1 MSIDMYV
8 SSSRAQA
15 SSVKAMCQKQIQG
28 YRQLQQAIN
37 QFVMSSGELQ
47 GKTYDSAKQ
56 YFSAVLSPL
65 AKGGM
70 LLAEATA
77 KACQKFPDDYQ
88 SQVDSGDL
96 KSSELE
102 EQIQQYQKGIDTANS
117 IMRDISSSSL
127 PEPAKKIV
135 LKSIKN
141 VKDGQEKAKKKLDK
155 KLKKL
160 KAFHASSP
168 SIFSEIS
175 ALESAV
181 NTGAAQAAT
190 CWNGSSGTFSM
201 PKDMSWTETIENK
214 AFEKKYAI
222 ERPKEMSDK
231 EYQVY
236 LTKLR
241 AQEKDLRV
249 EDGWDKSAIKEYFK
263 AANQQTRNL
272 TAAEAMKKVV
282 ELYGQTRLA
291 GSDLFIKMWNAWDS
305 GTSQIDAER
314 KLNVLLKIV
323 QVTTTLPNDPKAV
336 ADLLSR
342 FDKNLAPDNAFWRDL
357 ANEVQKAFPEP
368 SLLTGDFGKQINNLR
383 YVVSAQQAQY
393 VRDNFKGATDQEKLA
408 QFLSGCKDYNL
419 WESDRLHHKKANE
432 GQGDWPDGYEEGNI
446 KVVVDFNTEFILNG
460 KGRFQNIIDP
470 EGSSQNGIVNG
481 ASFNYANRN
490 DYDSKNKNDPKSV
503 HGRLDV
509 NIGKVDPD
517 WRKQTVENGGL
528 KYLAPDKNQFKDSS
542 NDDSSTDKKSVEELS
557 NDRKKKFEDEIR
569 ILKREQYSGGK

>member
-1 MSIDMYV
+1 MNIDMYV

-28 YRQLQQAIN
+28 YQQLQQAIN

-56 YFSAVLSPL
+56 YFSAVLQPL

-77 KACQKFPDDYQ
+77 KACQKFPNDYQ

-102 EQIQQYQKGIDTANS
+102 EQIQQYKKGIDTANS
-117 IMRDISSSSL
+117 IMKDISSSSL

-141 VKDGQEKAKKKLDK
+141 VKEGQEKAKKKLDK

-168 SIFSEIS
+168 SIFSEIAS
-175 ALESAV
+175 LESAV

-272 TAAEAMKKVV
+272 TAAEAMKKVA

-393 VRDNFKGATDQEKLA
+393 VRDNCEGSTDQKKLA
-408 QFLSGCKDYNL
+408 AFLSGCKDEDYDL
-419 WESDRLHHKKANE
+419 GESDRLHQKKGGNGFGA
-432 GQGDWPDGYEEGNI
+432 WPDGYEGGNI
-446 KVVVDFNTEFILNG
+446 KVVVGFNTEFIING

-470 EGSSQNGIVNG
+470 EGASQNGVVNG
-481 ASFNYANRN
+481 ASFNYANKN
-490 DYDSKNKNDPKSV
+490 DYNAKKPKDTKSV

-509 NIGKVDPD
+509 NIGEVDPE
-517 WRKQTVENGGL
+517 WREKILDN
-528 KYLAPDKNQFKDSS
+528 DNQRYKSPSTDEYKDSS
-542 NDDSSTDKKSVEELS
+542 SDANYGNSGKSAKQNSTEQKDRFKQDINDY
-557 NDRKKKFEDEIR
+557 
-569 ILKREQYSGGK
+569 LK

>member
-1 MSIDMYV
+1 MNIDMYV

-102 EQIQQYQKGIDTANS
+102 EQIQQYKKGIDTANS
-117 IMRDISSSSL
+117 IMKDISSSSL

-141 VKDGQEKAKKKLDK
+141 VKEGQEKAKKKLDK

-168 SIFSEIS
+168 SIFSEIA

-201 PKDMSWTETIENK
+201 PNDMSWTETIENK

-263 AANQQTRNL
+263 AANHQTRNL

-282 ELYGQTRLA
+282 ELYGQTRLV
-291 GSDLFIKMWNAWDS
+291 GSELYTNMYKACSYSDQGK
-305 GTSQIDAER
+305 IDM
-314 KLNVLLKIV
+314 VLKQLG
-323 QVTTTLPNDPKAV
+323 AV
-336 ADLLSR
+336 IDKNGMLQLTGSHK
-342 FDKNLAPDNAFWRDL
+342 FDKYMAPHDEFLAIWAKTVQGAYKGRDL
-357 ANEVQKAFPEP
+357 TDDRVHQLRMYIDRNNINYVRE
-368 SLLTGDFGKQINNLR
+368 TFGKGVSDEVALKR
-383 YVVSAQQAQY
+383 YSEAKHPLG
-393 VRDNFKGATDQEKLA
+393 FGGKLTKEPA
-408 QFLSGCKDYNL
+408 
-419 WESDRLHHKKANE
+419 RLHNKLPKTSNY
-432 GQGDWPDGYEEGNI
+432 D
-446 KVVVDFNTEFILNG
+446 EFIAG
-460 KGRFQNIIDP
+460 KENKKRVVNNEFHSEFIIDP
-470 EGSSQNGIVNG
+470 DGNFVSQWNVLIERPDGTIESDPDQYNYTDEFRKQVLNGE
-481 ASFNYANRN
+481 SFNYA
-490 DYDSKNKNDPKSV
+490 KNKGNSHKELDSNPPGNYDHSV
-503 HGRLDV
+503 REKAKKG
-509 NIGKVDPD
+509 
-517 WRKQTVENGGL
+517 WRSPNEREFNYSK
-528 KYLAPDKNQFKDSS
+528 
-542 NDDSSTDKKSVEELS
+542 DKKSMDS
-557 NDRKKKFEDEIR
+557 
-569 ILKREQYSGGK
+569 YSE